1 MDNTS
6 FNFTLPDDTV
16 INLKSYLSPLMI
28 KNDDIVIASGTL
40 VEGIGN
46 EYSDIDIYVITS
58 KLRNSR
64 NIDTT
69 DFFRVISP
77 EKEIVQEGDEKD
89 ILLVHLPVEKT
100 GVKVDVEFKTFD
112 DVQSIINQLKDHY
125 NYAVTNHILLT
136 KQMTERQM
144 SFMHRVHN
152 SICLFNPEGLNDIKA
167 KIPSSMLSYYLY
179 RLNASDFA
187 DFLDITGAWRKN
199 EFERCF
205 DLARENL
212 IKQMLAYTFL
222 HGNTDYKR
230 KWLLIRMK
238 QVGISDDIHRRF
250 INLFLRNKTI
260 PEKEYII
267 ETLRMV
273 DEIFTLSA
281 LFFNETVDPVMPKAH
296 AVLSWLDN
304 EKKSCLKEYER
315 AEVDYRAKAYD
326 INSQWST
333 EIFLERSLV

>member
-1 MDNTS
+1 MDSTS

-16 INLKSYLSPLMI
+16 IDLKSYLSPLMI
-28 KNDDIVIASGTL
+28 KDDDIVIASGTL

-46 EYSDIDIYVITS
+46 EYSDIDIYVITK

-64 NIDTT
+64 DIDIT

-112 DVQSIINQLKDHY
+112 DVQSIINQLKIHY
-125 NYAVTNHILLT
+125 DYAISNHILLT
-136 KQMTERQM
+136 KQMPERQM

-152 SICLFNPEGLNDIKA
+152 SICLFNPEGLNYIQK
-167 KIPSSMLSYYLY
+167 KIPPSMLSYYLY

-212 IKQMLAYTFL
+212 IKQMLAYTYL
-222 HGNTDYKR
+222 CGNTDYKR
-230 KWLLIRMK
+230 KWLLTRMK
-238 QVGISDDIHRRF
+238 QAGINDGLFHRF
-250 INLFLRNKTI
+250 TSLFLR
-260 PEKEYII
+260 KEIMSDKDYII
-267 ETLRMV
+267 STLRMV

-281 LFFNETVDPVMPKAH
+281 LFFHTTTDSTMPEANTVLD
-296 AVLSWLDN
+296 WLEN
-304 EKKSCLKEYER
+304 EKKKCSKEYER
-315 AEVDYRAKAYD
+315 AEVDYRVKAYD
-326 INSQWST
+326 IKSQWST
-333 EIFLERSLV
+333 EAYLERSLV